1 MPPDWRQTRTL
12 SALQELIDI
21 ATMTPAAVARR
32 AGLSTSE
39 LHALRHLSTG
49 PLGNA
54 DLAQRLGVTSA
65 AASGIVDRL
74 VAHGHVERSQH
85 PEDGRRTVILVTDE
99 GRAKTFGWLAP
110 MFAGLAA
117 LDSSLSP
124 ADRETVERYLDGA
137 IAAIRTLL

>member
-1 MPPDWRQTRTL
+1 MT
-12 SALQELIDI
+12 ALQELIDT

-39 LHALRHLSTG
+39 LHALRHLSSG

-74 VAHGHVERSQH
+74 VAHGHVERSAH
-85 PEDGRRTVILVTDE
+85 PEDGRRTVILVSE
-99 GRAKTFGWLAP
+99 AGRAKTFGWLAP
-110 MFAGLAA
+110 MFAGLAD
-117 LDSSLSP
+117 LDASLTSVE
-124 ADRETVERYLDGA
+124 REAVERYLEGA

>member
-1 MPPDWRQTRTL
+1 MT
-12 SALQELIDI
+12 ALQELIDT

-39 LHALRHLSTG
+39 LHALRHLSSG

-54 DLAQRLGVTSA
+54 DLAQRLGDTSA

-74 VAHGHVERSQH
+74 VAHGHVERSAH
-85 PEDGRRTVILVTDE
+85 PEDGRRTVILVTE
-99 GRAKTFGWLAP
+99 AGRAKTFGWLAP
-110 MFAGLAA
+110 KFAGLAD
-117 LDSSLSP
+117 LDASLTSVE
-124 ADRETVERYLDGA
+124 REAVERYLEGA